1 MKEEF
6 MMCGGLSYSPW
17 LFPLL
22 AGAKWRMLNEA
33 IVSWRQ
39 KKEEEKK
46 KKSKKQ
52 TVPLLSAP
60 TLRSILQHD
69 EVHPSTQAV
78 AT

>member
-39 KKEEEKK
+39 KKRKK
-46 KKSKKQ
+46 KKKKQ
-52 TVPLLSAP
+52 EADSVPALCSNPEEHFA
-60 TLRSILQHD
+60 
-69 EVHPSTQAV
+69 A
-78 AT
+78 